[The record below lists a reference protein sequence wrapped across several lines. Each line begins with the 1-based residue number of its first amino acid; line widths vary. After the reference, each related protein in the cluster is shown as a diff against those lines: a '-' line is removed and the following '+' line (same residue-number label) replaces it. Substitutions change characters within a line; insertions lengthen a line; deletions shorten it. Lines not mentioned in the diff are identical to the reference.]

1 MKFITRSTML
11 AGGVALIVSLA
22 MSHKSIGQGV
32 RQEIAQSSQRQTS
45 TTMKRQL
52 DPQAKALL
60 DQMAV
65 RASTPATRQDYRAEI
80 PLAGSPEP
88 VSKVENRKI
97 PGLSGNIP
105 VRIYTP
111 KGSGSGL
118 LPVFVYIHGGGF
130 ASGNLDT
137 HDTPLRALA
146 NRAGCIIVSVDYR
159 LAPKHP
165 FPAAPEDAYAATKWV
180 ANHAKE
186 ISGDQMRIAV
196 GGDSAGGNLATVVT
210 MMARERRGPKLVY
223 QVLLYPNTDAAPI
236 KPYRSW
242 EENDGYIL
250 TKAVR
255 QEVYDQYVPADVDR
269 RNPYVSPLWA
279 KDLKQLPPALVVTG
293 EFDPLRDEGE
303 AYAARLKKAGVP
315 VMTTRY
321 KGMIHGFF
329 QMAGVLDAGK
339 KVIDQTAA
347 ALRVAF
353 AQ

>member
-1 MKFITRSTML
+1 
-11 AGGVALIVSLA
+11 
-22 MSHKSIGQGV
+22 
-32 RQEIAQSSQRQTS
+32 
-45 TTMKRQL
+45 MKRQL

-60 DQMAV
+60 DQMAARV
-65 RASTPATRQDYRAEI
+65 QVPASRQNYRTQI
-80 PLAGSPEP
+80 PLAGPPEP

-97 PGLSGNIP
+97 PGLTGNIP

-111 KGSGSGL
+111 KGSGP
-118 LPVFVYIHGGGF
+118 LPVLVYIHGGGF

-137 HDTPLRALA
+137 HDAPLRALA
-146 NRAGCIIVSVDYR
+146 NRAGCIIVSVEYR

-186 ISGDQMRIAV
+186 IGGDSTRIAV

-210 MMARERRGPKLVY
+210 MMTRERRGPKLVY

-255 QEVYDQYVPADVDR
+255 QEVYDQYVPDDVDR

-279 KDLKQLPPALVVTG
+279 KDLKHLPPALVITG

-315 VMTTRY
+315 VVTTRY

-339 KVIDQTAA
+339 KVINQTAA
-347 ALRVAF
+347 ALRAAF